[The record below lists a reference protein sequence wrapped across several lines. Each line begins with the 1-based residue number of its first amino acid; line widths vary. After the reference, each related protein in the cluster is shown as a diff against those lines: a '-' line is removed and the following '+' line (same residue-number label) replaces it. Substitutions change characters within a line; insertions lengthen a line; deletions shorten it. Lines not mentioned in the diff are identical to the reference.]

1 MCPKKE
7 ANLFFPESFSLASV
21 IHVLTVLDRFIFSTP
36 NHPLTV
42 LVAFVFR
49 LGFLDPPFRQKEKK
63 KTVTPSPTP
72 QEHGIDFFRT
82 NVNIVPL
89 TVSPRDVLP
98 NLLFLLLAASR
109 LKCLVTV
116 YCGESLLY
124 MAWSRTN
131 ILYIARCLDLGNELL
146 A

>member
-42 LVAFVFR
+42 LVAFAFR

-72 QEHGIDFFRT
+72 QEHGIDFLYQCKYCTSHCFPKRR
-82 NVNIVPL
+82 
-89 TVSPRDVLP
+89 SSEFA
-98 NLLFLLLAASR
+98 FLLLAASR

-124 MAWSRTN
+124 MAWSRTK
-131 ILYIARCLDLGNELL
+131 ILYIARCLDIGNELL